1 MKCMQLVSLVDTVHR
16 LIYWYEIPHKIYWF
30 RMSKL
35 NQIQNAL
42 KDLDGGKFQKLCDS
56 YLQEKGYANL
66 DPLGSVFG
74 ADKVRKGTP
83 DSAVRNDSGKLT
95 LVEYTTQQDNLP
107 AKLSSD
113 IDKCLDETKT
123 GIRNSDIE
131 EIILC
136 HSGRLTLQE
145 EQSLHQKTAEQ
156 GVTLKIYSIEGISF
170 DLYRH
175 FPGITK
181 DFLGV
186 SVDTGQI
193 LAPDDFVSSY
203 GKSQYSTPLDTEF
216 HFREKEIE
224 QALSQLNT
232 GRLLLISGSAGVGKS
247 RLALEAIRQ
256 FKAANT
262 DYELFC
268 IRDRGQDL
276 FEDLKVYFSRPGRF
290 LLLVDDANRIG
301 KFDYVTHLL
310 QDCREDQ
317 EIKVVAT
324 VRDYA
329 IDKVKNASSPLGHV
343 AEISIPSFE
352 KAQIR
357 ELIEK
362 IYSITNNLWLDR
374 ICEIA
379 AGNPRLAVM
388 AAKIAIEE
396 DGLNSIRDVSTLYD
410 QYFCSIRDDL
420 QALNDANVLKV
431 AGIISLFRSVDKTN
445 EQLMDMIRNAFG
457 IDAATFWRSAQLLH
471 AYELVDMYE
480 NEVVKIADQVLATY
494 LFYLCVFK
502 NGEISLKTILEQLFP
517 SQINRIRDAIYPCLN
532 SFDYE
537 QLAQQIR
544 PVITNQWATYR
555 KDKQEG
561 GLRLLIETFWF
572 LLQTDTLSYVHER
585 VQSMDAEAVDWEKI
599 NWEASNNLPDSDS
612 LLPLLAHFSQAEG
625 IEFKMALE
633 LMFQYAEKKSA
644 AIPDVLRSLSERFGF
659 NRYSHLQDYSRQHI
673 LIDLLIERTDG
684 GDNLFTSR
692 LFIAICK
699 KFLHT
704 QFDDTESH
712 RRSITIH
719 KFRLLATPAL
729 LGLRAKLWNHIFTL
743 FNKVKLKP
751 YVIKLLSSYSGS
763 GYYVDVKE
771 IAEHDC
777 EQLVPFLTSALNP
790 EFFQHCLIVKR
801 YIQFAASRELNLNKE
816 ELSERFNSKAYQL
829 YKILSL
835 DYCDRKD
842 DIDFSNFEKYK
853 RTEIDKY
860 TQQFSLQDYQNLL
873 LVGQDI
879 YNQVNSDHK
888 QHQVASGLWQV
899 FTTLADRDLD
909 LYTAAIDFYLSIGE
923 PFKFNRPILLIE
935 KIIEKIGLADAKI
948 LIEKHEYP
956 AKFHWVFA
964 FYQALKTEQ
973 ITLEHIGQL
982 YTMYEKAEL
991 GELPYDFD
999 YLLKFLNKDSQT
1011 VVKIT
1016 RILVSK
1022 AAANQYFGRGFELLF
1037 NQHTEANK
1045 QISDL
1050 FKGNETILK
1059 QAYLAHER
1067 VDSHADYDGRTLN
1080 MIMNGDPDFLL
1091 ECIDRVYSDH
1101 KYPSRHDGARDYSFI
1116 WTRDDAQIIMS
1127 AALRKILSYET
1138 ARGFI
1143 RGSYLQ
1149 RLFCVGEN
1157 RSASDE
1163 AKERQ
1168 DKFLKTVIESD
1179 AANTN
1184 MMSLVFGV
1192 IGHFEV
1198 ERRVPFVAHFLA
1210 GNHNLEAFQALPLE
1224 PDTWG
1229 WSGSAVPMIAG
1240 RISYWESL
1248 LPFCNSIKMLQHR
1261 KYVEE
1266 RVEGL
1271 QRYLEAEKKSDFI
1284 NDE

>member
-1 MKCMQLVSLVDTVHR
+1 
-16 LIYWYEIPHKIYWF
+16 
-30 RMSKL
+30 MSKL

-42 KDLDGGKFQKLCDS
+42 KELDGGKFQKLCDS

-66 DPLGSVFG
+66 NPLGSVFG
-74 ADKVRKGTP
+74 SDKVRKGTP
-83 DSAVRNDSGKLT
+83 DSAVRNTAGKYT
-95 LVEYTTQQDNLP
+95 FVEYTTQQDNL
-107 AKLSSD
+107 ATKLSSD
-113 IDKCLDETKT
+113 IDKCLDQAKT
-123 GIRNSDIE
+123 GIQNSDIE
-131 EIILC
+131 QIILC
-136 HSGRLTLQE
+136 HSGRLTPEE
-145 EQSLHQKTAEQ
+145 EQSLHQKTEER
-156 GVTLKIYSIEGISF
+156 GVTLEIYGIEGISF

-175 FPGITK
+175 FPGIAK

-193 LAPDDFVSSY
+193 LAPNDFVSSY

-216 HFREKEIE
+216 HFRENEIG
-224 QALSQLNT
+224 QALPQLNT
-232 GRLLLISGSAGVGKS
+232 ERLLLISGPAGVGKS
-247 RLALEAIRQ
+247 RLALEVIRR
-256 FKAANT
+256 FKATNI
-262 DYELFC
+262 DYEVFC

-301 KFDYVTHLL
+301 KFDYITHLL

-329 IDKVKNASSPLGHV
+329 IDKVKNAASHLGHV

-352 KAQIR
+352 RAQIR

-362 IYSITNNLWLDR
+362 VYGITNNLWLDR

-396 DGLNSIRDVSTLYD
+396 GGLNSIRDVSTLYD
-410 QYFCSIRDDL
+410 QYFSSIRDDL

-471 AYELVDMYE
+471 EYELVDMYE

-502 NGEISLKTILEQLFP
+502 NGEISLKTILEELFP

-544 PVITNQWATYR
+544 PVITNQWAAYH
-555 KDKQEG
+555 KDKQDS

-572 LLQTDTLSYVHER
+572 LLQTDTLSYVHEQL
-585 VQSMDAEAVDWEKI
+585 QSMDAEAVDWEKI
-599 NWEASNNLPDSDS
+599 DWEASNNLPDSDS
-612 LLPLLAHFSQAEG
+612 LLPLLAHFSQAEDT
-625 IEFKMALE
+625 ELKMALE
-633 LMFQYAEKKSA
+633 LIFQYAEKKPSA
-644 AIPDVLRSLSERFGF
+644 TPDVLRSLSERFGF

-673 LIDLLIERTDG
+673 LIDLLIERAG
-684 GDNLFTSR
+684 SGNNLLASR
-692 LFIAICK
+692 LFIVLCK

-719 KFRLLATPAL
+719 KFKLLSTPAL
-729 LGLRAKLWNHIFTL
+729 LGLRTKLWKHIFTL
-743 FNKVKLKP
+743 FNKSELKHDI
-751 YVIKLLSSYSGS
+751 IKLLNSYSDS
-763 GYYVDVKE
+763 GYYIDVKE

-777 EQLVPFLTSALNP
+777 QQLAPFLTSALDP
-790 EFFQHCLIVKR
+790 QVFKHCLIVQR
-801 YIQFAASRELNLNKE
+801 YIKFAVRRELNLNKE
-816 ELSERFNSKAYQL
+816 GLSERFNSKAYQI
-829 YKILSL
+829 YKLISL
-835 DYCDRKD
+835 NYCDRED
-842 DIDFSNFEKYK
+842 DMDLRDFEKFK

-860 TQQFSLQDYQNLL
+860 TQQFSLQDYQELL
-873 LVGQDI
+873 LIVQDI
-879 YNQVNSDHK
+879 YEQSKNRR
-888 QHQVASGLWQV
+888 HQVQTGAWQA
-899 FTTLADRDLD
+899 FTALADRNLD
-909 LYTAAIDFYLSIGE
+909 LYAAVIDYYLSIAE
-923 PFKFNRPILLIE
+923 PFKFNRPILLVE
-935 KIIEKIGLADAKI
+935 KLIEKIGLDAKI
-948 LIEKHEYP
+948 LIEKHEFP
-956 AKFHWVFA
+956 TKAHWVFA
-964 FYQALKTEQ
+964 FYQALKAEQ
-973 ITLEHIGQL
+973 ITLEHIEQL
-982 YTMYEKAEL
+982 YLKYEKAEL

-999 YLLKFLNKDSQT
+999 YLLRFLDKDSQII
-1011 VVKIT
+1011 VKIT
-1016 RILVSK
+1016 QILVNKSS
-1022 AAANQYFGRGFELLF
+1022 ADQYFGRSFDLLF
-1037 NQHTEANK
+1037 NPHAEANK
-1045 QISDL
+1045 KIVDL
-1050 FKGNETILK
+1050 FEGTEGVLK

-1067 VDSHADYDGRTLN
+1067 VNQHADYDGRTLN
-1080 MIMNGDPDFLL
+1080 MIMNGDPNFLL
-1091 ECIDRVYSDH
+1091 ECMDRVYSDH
-1101 KYPSRHDGARDYSFI
+1101 QYPSRHYDSRDYSFI
-1116 WTRDDAQIIMS
+1116 WRRDDAEMVMS

-1149 RLFCVGEN
+1149 RLFCISEN
-1157 RSASDE
+1157 RSASQE

-1168 DKFLKTVIESD
+1168 DAFLKTVIESD
-1179 AANTN
+1179 STNTDI
-1184 MMSLVFGV
+1184 MSLIFGT

-1198 ERRVPFVAHFLA
+1198 ERRVPLVAHFLTR
-1210 GNHNLEAFQALPLE
+1210 NQDLEAFQTLPLE
-1224 PDTWG
+1224 PNIWG

-1248 LPFCNSIKMLQHR
+1248 LPFCNSINLLQHR
-1261 KYVEE
+1261 KYIEE
-1266 RVEGL
+1266 RIQGL

-1284 NDE
+1284 DDE

>member
-1 MKCMQLVSLVDTVHR
+1 
-16 LIYWYEIPHKIYWF
+16 
-30 RMSKL
+30 MSKL

-42 KDLDGGKFQKLCDS
+42 KELDGGKFQKLCDS
-56 YLQEKGYANL
+56 YLQQKGCANL
-66 DPLGSVFG
+66 NPLGSVFG
-74 ADKVRKGTP
+74 SDKVRKGTP
-83 DSAVRNDSGKLT
+83 DSAVRNASGKLSF
-95 LVEYTTQQDNLP
+95 VEYTTQQDNLT

-123 GIRNSDIE
+123 GIQNSDIA

-136 HSGRLTLQE
+136 HSGRLTPEE
-145 EQSLHQKTAEQ
+145 EQNLYKKTSEQ
-156 GVTLKIYSIEGISF
+156 GIALTIYGIEGISF

-175 FPGITK
+175 FPGIAK

-193 LAPDDFVSSY
+193 LAPNDFVSSY

-232 GRLLLISGSAGVGKS
+232 GRLLLIAGPAGVGKS
-247 RLALEAIRQ
+247 RLALEVIRQ
-256 FKAANT
+256 FKASNT
-262 DYELFC
+262 DYEVFC

-301 KFDYVTHLL
+301 KFDYITHLL

-329 IDKVKNASSPLGHV
+329 IDKVKNAASPSGHV

-352 KAQIR
+352 RAQIR

-362 IYSITNNLWLDR
+362 IYGITNNLWLDR

-379 AGNPRLAVM
+379 SGNPRLAVM

-396 DGLNSIRDVSTLYD
+396 NGLNSIRDVSTLYD
-410 QYFCSIRDDL
+410 QYFSSIRDDL

-502 NGEISLKTILEQLFP
+502 NGEISLKTILEELFP
-517 SQINRIRDAIYPCLN
+517 KQINRIRDAIYPCLN

-537 QLAQQIR
+537 QLAQYIR
-544 PVITNQWATYR
+544 PVITNQWAAYR
-555 KDKQEG
+555 KDKQDG

-572 LLQTDTLSYVHER
+572 LLQTDTLSYVHEQ

-612 LLPLLAHFSQAEG
+612 LLPLLAHFSQAEDT
-625 IEFKMALE
+625 EFKMALE
-633 LMFQYAEKKSA
+633 LMFRYAEKKST
-644 AIPDVLRSLSERFGF
+644 AIPDVLRSLSEHFGF

-673 LIDLLIERTDG
+673 LVDLLIERTSG
-684 GDNLFTSR
+684 GDNLFISR
-692 LFIAICK
+692 LFIALCK

-719 KFRLLATPAL
+719 KFRLLGTPAL
-729 LGLRAKLWNHIFTL
+729 LGLRTKLWNHIFTL
-743 FNKVKLKP
+743 FNKVELKP
-751 YVIKLLSSYSGS
+751 DIIKLLSSYSDS

-771 IAEHDC
+771 IAEHDSQ
-777 EQLVPFLTSALNP
+777 QLVPFLASAFDP
-790 EFFQHCLIVKR
+790 QIFQYCLIVKR
-801 YIQFAASRELNLNKE
+801 YIKFASRRELSFDE
-816 ELSERFNSKAYQL
+816 TGLSERFNSKAYQIYRL
-829 YKILSL
+829 ISL
-835 DYCDRKD
+835 DYCDRD
-842 DIDFSNFEKYK
+842 DDMDLRDFEKFK
-853 RTEIDKY
+853 RTEIDNY
-860 TQQFSLQDYQNLL
+860 TQQFSLQDYQELIL
-873 LVGQDI
+873 IVQDI
-879 YNQVNSDHK
+879 YGQGKNSRQEYQV
-888 QHQVASGLWQV
+888 QSGVWQV
-899 FTTLADRDLD
+899 FTTLADRNLD
-909 LYTAAIDFYLSIGE
+909 LYSSVVDYYLSIGE
-923 PFKFNRPILLIE
+923 PFKFKRPIFLVEKLIE
-935 KIIEKIGLADAKI
+935 AIGLEGTKN
-948 LIEKHEYP
+948 LTEKYDLP
-956 AKFHWVFA
+956 TKSYWAFA
-964 FYQALKTEQ
+964 FYQALKPEQ
-973 ITLEHIGQL
+973 ITPEYIEEL
-982 YTMYEKAEL
+982 YARYEKAEL

-999 YLLKFLNKDSQT
+999 YLLKFRDKDSQII
-1011 VVKIT
+1011 VRIT
-1016 RILVSK
+1016 QILVNK
-1022 AAANQYFGRGFELLF
+1022 ASVDPYFGRGFDLLF
-1037 NQHTEANK
+1037 NLHAEANK
-1045 QISDL
+1045 QIVDL
-1050 FKGNETILK
+1050 FQGNEAVLK

-1067 VDSHADYDGRTLN
+1067 VNQHADYDGRTLN
-1080 MIMNGDPDFLL
+1080 MIMNGDPNFLL
-1091 ECIDRVYSDH
+1091 ECIDRVYSAH
-1101 KYPSRHDGARDYSFI
+1101 KYPSQHDDSRDYSFI
-1116 WTRDDAQIIMS
+1116 WLRGDAETVMLT
-1127 AALRKILSYET
+1127 ALKKILSYEK

-1149 RLFCVGEN
+1149 RLFCVDGN
-1157 RSASDE
+1157 CSTSKE

-1168 DKFLKTVIESD
+1168 DALLKTVIESD
-1179 AANTN
+1179 FNNTD
-1184 MMSLVFGV
+1184 MMSLVFGL
-1192 IGHFEV
+1192 IGHFDV
-1198 ERRVPFVAHFLA
+1198 ERRIPLVVHFLSKNQNP
-1210 GNHNLEAFQALPLE
+1210 GEFQALPLE

-1248 LPFCNSIKMLQHR
+1248 LSFCNSINLLHHR
-1261 KYVEE
+1261 KYIEE
-1266 RVEGL
+1266 RIQGL
-1271 QRYLEAEKKSDFI
+1271 QRHLETEKKSDFI